1 MIRSEHK
8 PGLSVPGLSV
18 LVLGASGELGGAIAR
33 FHAARGAH
41 LRLWGRDERKL
52 ESVAQACLDAGAS
65 STTSRSVDLQ
75 DTDVALTGLQTDDHA
90 TPFDIAIIASGLGD
104 IREPGHAFEDADA
117 VRMLGLVNFVTPAAI
132 ATELASRMA
141 GRGGGKI
148 VLIGSAAAFHPLPFA
163 TAYASSKAGLARFA
177 DALRINAR
185 PHGVT
190 VTLVAPGFIDTA
202 AARRVPGP
210 KPFMLSPAIA
220 AARIAV
226 ATDRGLARVVMPW
239 PFALLRFIE
248 RALPR
253 ALSDPLLRSL
263 APPETRR

>member
-1 MIRSEHK
+1 MIRFEHK
-8 PGLSVPGLSV
+8 PGMRV

-33 FHAARGAH
+33 FYAARGAN
-41 LRLWGRDERKL
+41 LRLWGRDGRKL
-52 ESVAQACLDAGAS
+52 ENIVQACLDAGAS
-65 STTSRSVDLQ
+65 SAISRSVDLQ
-75 DTDVALTGLQTDDHA
+75 DTNAALASLQNDDHA
-90 TPFDIAIIASGLGD
+90 MPFDIAIVASGLGD
-104 IREPGHAFEDADA
+104 IRAPGHAFEDAGA

-185 PHGVT
+185 PHGVS

-202 AARRVPGP
+202 AAHRVPGP
-210 KPFMLSPAIA
+210 KPFMLSPEIA
-220 AARIAV
+220 ASRIVKA
-226 ATDRGLARVVMPW
+226 ADRGLARMVMPW
-239 PFALLRFIE
+239 PFALLRLIE

-263 APPETRR
+263 APPQTRY